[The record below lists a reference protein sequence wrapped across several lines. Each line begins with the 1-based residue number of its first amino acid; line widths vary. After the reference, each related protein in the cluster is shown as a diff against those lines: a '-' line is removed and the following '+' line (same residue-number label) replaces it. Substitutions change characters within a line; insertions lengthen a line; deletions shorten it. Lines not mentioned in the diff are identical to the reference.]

1 MVTFLKNWQGPP
13 IFFSPPCS
21 KVEAQQANF
30 GPPMVPLPFKCHMV
44 GQVHWG
50 LVVSWAGIVHHWLCR
65 IVVLYSSCI
74 IFWGQVN
81 QTSREINPMFS
92 RSANHQFPWS
102 YGSKPAAWAS
112 LEIRVPLRVPAPI
125 LRWHN
130 VYGVNAWLDFF
141 GSNLGSLGSAPRR
154 RKMTRSWWICQFSWL
169 WMERGVHAIHL
180 QAGLSGR
187 WKRAGTNEDNDQRV

>member
-1 MVTFLKNWQGPP
+1 MVTFLKNWPGPP
-13 IFFSPPCS
+13 MFFSPPCS

-102 YGSKPAAWAS
+102 YGSNPAAWAS
-112 LEIRVPLRVPAPI
+112 LEIRVPLRVPAPMHGSI
-125 LRWHN
+125 SLARISGPMAVRHDGERWP
-130 VYGVNAWLDFF
+130 GAD
-141 GSNLGSLGSAPRR
+141 GSASFRGSE
-154 RKMTRSWWICQFSWL
+154 RKEGSMRFTRKPDYPAD
-169 WMERGVHAIHL
+169 ERGPVQMKIMKHC
-180 QAGLSGR
+180 
-187 WKRAGTNEDNDQRV
+187 DQRV